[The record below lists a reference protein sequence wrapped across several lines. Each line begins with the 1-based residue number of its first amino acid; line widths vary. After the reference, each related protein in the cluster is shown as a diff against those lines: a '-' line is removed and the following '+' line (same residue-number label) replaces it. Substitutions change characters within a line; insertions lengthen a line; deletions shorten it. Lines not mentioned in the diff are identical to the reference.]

1 MKLTNYRTLAA
12 ALVLAGGFGLVG
24 HPSAVYAGATLAE
37 CAADPMMAGDSMK
50 IDPMMA
56 DHSMDM
62 SMGDMSMGDMSMG
75 DSMMMD
81 HSMDVG
87 MMASMMMRAKD
98 GQCLASES
106 AQVQAAFTAAWGD
119 GAGARWVQEHEAELA
134 RKGM

>member
-1 MKLTNYRTLAA
+1 MKRMSYRMVAA
-12 ALVLAGGFGLVG
+12 ALMLAGGVGLAG
-24 HPSAVYAGATLAE
+24 YPAGAYAQGTFAD
-37 CAADPMMAGDSMK
+37 CAADVMMAGDSMK
-50 IDPMMA
+50 MDPMMA

-62 SMGDMSMGDMSMG
+62 SMGDMSMSMG

-81 HSMDVG
+81 SMDMG

-98 GQCLASES
+98 GQCLASQS
-106 AQVQAAFTAAWGD
+106 AQVQAAFSAAWGD